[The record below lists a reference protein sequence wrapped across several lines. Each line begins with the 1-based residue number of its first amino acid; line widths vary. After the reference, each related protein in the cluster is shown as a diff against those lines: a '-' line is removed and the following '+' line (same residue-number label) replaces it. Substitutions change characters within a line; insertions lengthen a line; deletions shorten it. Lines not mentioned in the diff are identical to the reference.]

1 MSKRGYISRYLLVVK
16 KLKASPYASF
26 EDIQQYLERQ
36 LNFLLIHDDTLAVG
50 FSKRTFQR
58 DIREI
63 SNLFGI
69 DIEYSKKEKGY
80 IISQSESESMNFQR
94 MIEAFDLFNS
104 LNISNDIKPFIH
116 VETRRPSGTEHLFGL
131 IHAIKN
137 TFKIKFIYSK
147 YDSSATSIRQV
158 EPYALKEFKN
168 RWYIVAKDLSDETVK
183 SFALDRMNQLEITTV
198 PFHYP
203 SNFDIEEYYRY
214 SFGIIG
220 PNGGVPTEVI
230 LSFDPIQGKYIKS
243 LPLHSSQELIVE
255 NNTEIQVKLKL
266 CITDDFIMELLSFS
280 DSVKV
285 IRPKALVNLIKTA
298 HENAAAL
305 YH

>member
-1 MSKRGYISRYLLVVK
+1 MSKRGYISRYLLIVK

-26 EDIQQYLERQ
+26 EDIQQYIDRQ
-36 LNFLLIHDDTLAVG
+36 LNFLLIQDDTLALG

-80 IISQSESESMNFQR
+80 SISQSESESMNFQR

-104 LNISNDIKPFIH
+104 LNISNDLKTFMH
-116 VETRRPSGTEHLFGL
+116 VEMRRPSGTEHLYGL
-131 IHAIKN
+131 IHAVKN
-137 TFKIKFIYSK
+137 ALIIKFIYSK
-147 YDSSATSIRQV
+147 YDSDKASLRHV

-168 RWYIVAKDLSDETVK
+168 RWYIVAKDLNDEAVK
-183 SFALDRMNQLEITTV
+183 SFALDRLSQLEITTAT
-198 PFHYP
+198 FQNP

-220 PNGGVPTEVI
+220 PNGSLPKEVI

-243 LPLHSSQELIVE
+243 LPLHSSQEVLVDSRD
-255 NNTEIQVKLKL
+255 EIQIKLKL

-285 IRPKALVNLIKTA
+285 IHPKSLVSKIKTA
-298 HENAAAL
+298 HERAAAL
-305 YH
+305 YL